1 MYNYLKHDKKV
12 ADLENCDIKK
22 LIEEE
27 SFEKQL
33 KQQGLTEIFEL
44 GTIMDNSIENVD
56 LGVIEDLWLHLS
68 LIISE
73 YLRLFAKEN
82 FKASSPTIYRP
93 ALYPNRE
100 FNGYPEEYYG
110 NQEELCAWTD
120 LVEETS
126 KRFKNF
132 LGYAPTQDEVNDA
145 FDVLKRIFF
154 GLWFY

>member
-1 MYNYLKHDKKV
+1 MYNYLKHDKKF
-12 ADLENCDIKK
+12 ADLENCDIEK

-27 SFEKQL
+27 NYENQL
-33 KQQGLTEIFEL
+33 KQKGLMEIFEL
-44 GTIMDNSIENVD
+44 GTINDNSVEKVD
-56 LGVIEDLWLHLS
+56 LGIMNNLWLYLS

-73 YLRLFAKEN
+73 YLKIFAKEN
-82 FKASSPTIYRP
+82 FKVSSPTIYRP

-100 FNGYPEEYYG
+100 FNSYPEEYYG

-120 LVEETS
+120 LLEETS

-145 FDVLKRIFF
+145 FDLLKRVFF
-154 GLWFY
+154 GLWF

>member
-44 GTIMDNSIENVD
+44 GIIKDNSIENVD
-56 LGVIEDLWLHLS
+56 LGVIENLWLHLS

-100 FNGYPEEYYG
+100 FNHYPEEYFG
-110 NQEELCAWTD
+110 TQEELCLWTD
-120 LVEETS
+120 LVEETAN
-126 KRFKNF
+126 RFKSF
-132 LGYAPTQDEVNDA
+132 LGYSPTQDEANDA
-145 FDVLKRIFF
+145 FDMLKRIFF

>member
-1 MYNYLKHDKKV
+1 MCNYLKHKKKIE
-12 ADLENCDIKK
+12 DLENSDIEK

-27 SFEKQL
+27 RFENQL
-33 KQQGLTEIFEL
+33 KQKGLTEIFEL
-44 GTIMDNSIENVD
+44 GIIKDNSIENVD
-56 LGVIEDLWLHLS
+56 LRIMNNLWLYLS

-93 ALYPNRE
+93 ALYPNQE

-110 NQEELCAWTD
+110 TQEEFCSWTE
-120 LVEETS
+120 LIEQTAN
-126 KRFKNF
+126 RFADF
-132 LGYAPTQDEVNDA
+132 LGYAPTHDEVNDA
-145 FDVLKRIFF
+145 FDMLKRIFF

>member
-12 ADLENCDIKK
+12 ADLENCDIER

-27 SFEKQL
+27 SFENQL
-33 KQQGLTEIFEL
+33 KQKGLTEIFEL
-44 GTIMDNSIENVD
+44 GIINDNSIKNVD
-56 LGVIEDLWLHLS
+56 LGIMNNLWLHLS

-73 YLRLFAKEN
+73 YLRIFAKEN

-93 ALYPNRE
+93 ALYPNQE

-110 NQEELCAWTD
+110 TQEELCSWTD
-120 LVEETS
+120 LIEEAS
-126 KRFKNF
+126 KLFKNF

>member
-1 MYNYLKHDKKV
+1 MYHYLKHDKKV
-12 ADLENCDIKK
+12 ADLENCDIER

-44 GTIMDNSIENVD
+44 GIIKDNSIENVD
-56 LGVIEDLWLHLS
+56 LGVIENLWLHLS

-100 FNGYPEEYYG
+100 FNSYPEEYCG
-110 NQEELCAWTD
+110 TQEELCLWTE
-120 LVEETS
+120 LVEETAN
-126 KRFKNF
+126 RFKSF
-132 LGYAPTQDEVNDA
+132 LGYSPTQDEVNDA
-145 FDVLKRIFF
+145 FDMLKRIFF